1 MKAHKR
7 DICTAPFSLGMRWRR
22 MANLMLRPLC
32 PTRMQV
38 PTEQEAGW
46 TPEPVWMVLKR
57 NKERKEKGKK
67 LLPYQD
73 SNHGPPTS

>member
-1 MKAHKR
+1 
-7 DICTAPFSLGMRWRR
+7 
-22 MANLMLRPLC
+22 MLRPLC